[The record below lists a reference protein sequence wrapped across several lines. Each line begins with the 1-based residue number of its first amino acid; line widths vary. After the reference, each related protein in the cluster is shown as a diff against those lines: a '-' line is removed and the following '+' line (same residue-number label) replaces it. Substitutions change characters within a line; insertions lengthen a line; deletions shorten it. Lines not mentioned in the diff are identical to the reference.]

1 MPGPCIKRH
10 ILHNFPGPADQAMC
24 GNPQRLYFSKK
35 RMCIRVQRALKKL
48 VNIRTTELSRRQTD
62 IVDHQ

>member
-24 GNPQRLYFSKK
+24 GNPQCLYFRKK
-35 RMCIRVQRALKKL
+35 DAHPGPACPEKAGQYTGH
-48 VNIRTTELSRRQTD
+48 RTVPRQTD